1 MATKKGREIHGVQSA
16 KTDEFLKLFSGI
28 AREKHRY
35 DVFRDFVTCA
45 AISMHNVAHKGTARA
60 VVLEAEYMAIVGKY
74 SKEDVLSFSKL
85 LALLIEMSESH
96 PHDVLGQLFMSL
108 DLGSDHTGQFFTPPE
123 ISELMAKMIYGDEL
137 RTMDKPFITLCEPA
151 CGAGGMVLAFAKV
164 MMDAGVDPNQRLWVQ
179 AQDIDRLAALMCYV
193 QLYLWHIP
201 AVVIVGNTLACE
213 SREVFTTLAHVLG
226 GWGLRIRRLRAEQ
239 DAVALMTETS
249 TATDKPSHEVQFAG
263 AMHVTVE
270 DRSDHAGSPVRDHD
284 ETESEQPSRG
294 RVFVTLPVGAVQAGF
309 EF

>member
-1 MATKKGREIHGVQSA
+1 MASKKNREIHGMHSA
-16 KTDEFLKLFSGI
+16 KAAEFLTVFAGI
-28 AREKHRY
+28 ARERHRY
-35 DVFRDFVTCA
+35 DVFRDFVTCS

-60 VVLEAEYMAIVGKY
+60 EVLEAEYMVIVGKY
-74 SKEDVLSFSKL
+74 AKEDVLSFSKL

-123 ISELMAKMIYGDEL
+123 ISELMARITYGDEL

-164 MMDAGVDPNQRLWVQ
+164 MMDAGVDPNRRLWVQ
-179 AQDIDRLAALMCYV
+179 AQDIDRLAALMCYL
-193 QLYLWHIP
+193 QLSLWHIP
-201 AVVIVGNTLACE
+201 AVVIVGNTLAGE
-213 SREVFTTLAHVLG
+213 SREVFTTLAHVAG
-226 GWGLRIRRLRAEQ
+226 GWGMRIRRLRAEQ
-239 DAVALMTETS
+239 DAYALLKESPQESRPTVPPTE
-249 TATDKPSHEVQFAG
+249 

-270 DRSDHAGSPVRDHD
+270 PCTDDHD
-284 ETESEQPSRG
+284 DEKSGQPSTS
-294 RVFVTLPVGAVQAGF
+294 RVFKNLPSGAMQFGF